1 MFSGSIPALPTP
13 FKGDG
18 IDEAALR
25 DHVAWLIEQG
35 SSGIAACGTTGE
47 AASLSREEHR
57 RVLDICVSEAS
68 GRVPIIAGC
77 GTANT
82 ATTLEHI
89 HRARDA
95 GAAAAMV
102 TPPYYVCPG
111 QQGVLAHFEELAKHC
126 RLPIIFY
133 NVPGRT
139 GTDILPETMGALVL
153 AYPQV
158 FIGLKDAT
166 GALARITLQREAC
179 GAEFCQLSGNDETTL
194 GFMAM
199 GGSGCISVTAN
210 LTPRLCA
217 DFQEACQRYDYRRAL
232 DLHNQL
238 SPLHRVMFA
247 TPSPAPLKYAL
258 SKVRDKYSAQM
269 RLPLAALDTQSCD
282 LVDLAMKVP
291 FSGML
296 QNLACPDITT

>member
-13 FKGDG
+13 FKGAG

-47 AASLSREEHR
+47 AASLSRDEHR
-57 RVLDICVSEAS
+57 RVLDICVAEAS

-82 ATTLEHI
+82 ATTLDHVQ
-89 HRARDA
+89 RARDA

-102 TPPYYVCPG
+102 MPPYYVRPG
-111 QQGVLAHFEELAKHC
+111 QKGILAHFEELAMHGG
-126 RLPIIFY
+126 LPIMFY

-139 GTDILPETMGALVL
+139 GTDIMPETMGTLVS
-153 AYPQV
+153 AYPKV
-158 FIGLKDAT
+158 FVAVKDAT
-166 GALARITLQREAC
+166 GALARVTLQREAC
-179 GAEFCQLSGNDETTL
+179 GAGFCQLSGNDETAL

-210 LTPRLCA
+210 VAPRLCA
-217 DFQEACQRYDYRRAL
+217 DFQGACRRRDFEQAL
-232 DLHNQL
+232 HLLDRLA
-238 SPLHRVMFA
+238 PLHRAMFVEA
-247 TPSPAPLKYAL
+247 SPAPLKYAL
-258 SKVRDKYSAQM
+258 SKIRAGYADEL
-269 RLPLAALDTQSCD
+269 RLPLVGLEEQSKKLIDQATGILD
-282 LVDLAMKVP
+282 
-291 FSGML
+291 
-296 QNLACPDITT
+296 